1 MLKLLESKTG
11 VIMMSIL
18 WGLGLACLFRK
29 VCKDR
34 DCIVYHAPNM
44 EEIKK
49 ILQNTGQT
57 EINLIINEK
66 NKKVH
71 YNLKNTRKFDLN
83 QLKTMKSKEYVRKIT
98 V

>member
-49 ILQNTGQT
+49 NIFLFDNKCYKYKT
-57 EINLIINEK
+57 ETTKCNAKPI
-66 NKKVH
+66 
-71 YNLKNTRKFDLN
+71 
-83 QLKTMKSKEYVRKIT
+83 S
-98 V
+98 